1 MEFNDVRLQYESLHD
16 EINGAIREVLN
27 GGRYILGPVMS
38 AFEQAFARY
47 CMAEDGIAVG
57 SGTDALAIALRAFGV
72 RPGDEVIVPAV
83 SAAATAM
90 AVTQIGGRPVFADIS
105 AEDFNIDPAS
115 CFDRKTA
122 RTKAVVP
129 VHLYG
134 MPARASAVKELL
146 ENSLDAGATEF
157 RIEVENGGRR
167 LIRIRDNG
175 CGMLRDDALL
185 AFERHATSKL
195 HDVKDLDQIATLGFR
210 GEALPSIGSVSRL
223 LLETRSADETTGSRV
238 EVAGGKILRCDEI
251 AASPGTVIT
260 VRDLFFNVPARKK
273 FLRSEQT
280 ELAHIAS
287 LVTHYSLAHPD
298 KTFELLNGGASLLHV
313 TPVATLRERVFQV
326 FGSQTLED
334 VIDLGSKTHEIA
346 EAEEPVRV
354 YTLNGFVSRP
364 QVQKNN
370 RNSIYIF
377 VNGRLIRDR
386 LLMHA
391 IGSAYHN
398 LIPPACYPFA
408 LLFLVCDPAEVDV
421 NVHPSKTEV
430 RFRHGTIV
438 HDFVRDA
445 IRERLMETRP
455 APSFPPSPQPAAS
468 LPYSEFSQMVENAR
482 GEDAAPVFALHP
494 EPGPEPRFD
503 FGDPLPPQPASPQG
517 GLRLRVPDTHGAFP
531 EEALSG
537 RPASSPNSS
546 LADLSDLRP
555 LGQIHDS
562 FIIAAGR
569 EGLWIIDQHVAH
581 ERILFEK
588 VLKQRAAGRVEQQRL
603 LMPLILQ
610 LTQGQQIEYARIADE
625 LNATG
630 FETEPFGNR
639 TIAVKAAPAAIGPA
653 DLERVIYEILEIAE
667 QELRKVSL
675 DDLRRGIAASLAC
688 RAAIKI
694 NTRLDQNK
702 MSWLITS
709 LAATEYPMSCPH
721 GRPIALHYPTRDIL
735 KAFHRI

>member
-1 MEFNDVRLQYESLHD
+1 MGR
-16 EINGAIREVLN
+16 IRILPDIVANKIAAGEV
-27 GGRYILGPVMS
+27 V
-38 AFEQAFARY
+38 E
-47 CMAEDGIAVG
+47 
-57 SGTDALAIALRAFGV
+57 
-72 RPGDEVIVPAV
+72 RP
-83 SAAATAM
+83 
-90 AVTQIGGRPVFADIS
+90 
-105 AEDFNIDPAS
+105 
-115 CFDRKTA
+115 
-122 RTKAVVP
+122 
-129 VHLYG
+129 
-134 MPARASAVKELL
+134 ASAVKELL
-146 ENSLDAGATEF
+146 ENSLDAGANDF

-167 LIRIRDNG
+167 IIRIRDNG

-195 HDVKDLDQIATLGFR
+195 HDVKDLDEIATLGFR

-223 LLETRSADETTGSRV
+223 VLETRSADETTGTRV

-273 FLRSEQT
+273 FLRTEQT

-298 KTFELLNGGASLLHV
+298 KTFELLNGAAGLLHV

-334 VIDLGSKTHEIA
+334 LIDLEERSREIA
-346 EAEEPVRV
+346 EAEEPVRI
-354 YTLNGFVSRP
+354 YTLTGFVSRP

-408 LLFLVCDPAEVDV
+408 LLFLHCDPAEVDV

-430 RFRHGTIV
+430 RFRHGSIV

-468 LPYSEFSQMVENAR
+468 MPYSEFSEMLSR
-482 GEDAAPVFALHP
+482 EDAREDARDEAAPSFTLHP
-494 EPGPEPRFD
+494 EPGPAPRLD
-503 FGDPLPPQPASPQG
+503 FRDVLPPEPEPAPSPPSG
-517 GLRLRVPDTHGAFP
+517 FRLRVPDTHGAFP
-531 EEALSG
+531 DGAT
-537 RPASSPNSS
+537 ASPSSS

-569 EGLWIIDQHVAH
+569 DGLWIIDQHVAH

-603 LMPLILQ
+603 LMPLVLQ
-610 LTQGQQIEYARIADE
+610 LTQAQQIEYARIADE

-630 FETEPFGNR
+630 FETEPFGQR
-639 TIAVKAAPAAIGPA
+639 TIAVKAAPAAIGIA
-653 DLERVIYEILEIAE
+653 DLERAIYEILEIAE
-667 QELRKVSL
+667 QELRKVSIG
-675 DDLRRGIAASLAC
+675 DLRRGIAASLAC

-702 MSWLITS
+702 MNWLIAQ